1 MAIKREKTIKK
12 YKTVRNVTPMWFKD
26 YDCDTNV
33 TAILQLTQNPL
44 IFDFYSVILCSSKT
58 TAVTTRYVTVILQI
72 TFLVD

>member
-1 MAIKREKTIKK
+1 MREKNQLKNGKLSVMLRQCGSKITI
-12 YKTVRNVTPMWFKD
+12 VTLM
-26 YDCDTNV
+26 
-33 TAILQLTQNPL
+33 LQLFYTFPKPL

>member
-33 TAILQLTQNPL
+33 TDILHLP
-44 IFDFYSVILCSSKT
+44 KT
-58 TAVTTRYVTVILQI
+58 P
-72 TFLVD
+72 